1 MMCLPFSSCLLLH
14 AMVAFCT
21 VLHAPRLWTV
31 HEICMKLTES
41 CVDMTAA
48 AVDPKFHAV

>member
-31 HEICMKLTES
+31 HEIC
-41 CVDMTAA
+41 VDMTAA
-48 AVDPKFHAV
+48 AVDLKFHAV